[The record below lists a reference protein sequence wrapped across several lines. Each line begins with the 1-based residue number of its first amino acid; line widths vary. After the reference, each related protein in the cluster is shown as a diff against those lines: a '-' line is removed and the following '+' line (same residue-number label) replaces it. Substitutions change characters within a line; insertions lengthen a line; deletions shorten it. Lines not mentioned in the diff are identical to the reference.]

1 MCFINDLIYDFS
13 RCVNRILA
21 LTKQDW
27 RKTLTHLWENF
38 AEKKNN
44 KLASHLIPSTHHL
57 SHDPLRRSDTE
68 AGKQEPKRVG
78 AGQTPKC
85 GGWKVLTLHWLSG
98 ELGVRWV
105 WEGKI
110 SLLVCVNWARVSR
123 ACYSLSAGWPGETG
137 LPSPAALL
145 PAASP
150 NATFIKGT
158 SDTGSVS
165 HSSHSGWLVI
175 RPVTTDWAER
185 RVTVRYVKRQWNYRR
200 CYTIFLVILFVR
212 LLVFHRFTGLCL
224 YTLDQG
230 SSNRGADK
238 TVNGADTVG
247 RVRGGELCVFG
258 MREQA
263 WCGCEH

>member
-1 MCFINDLIYDFS
+1 MTFPGVLKESWLWRNRTDVKRWHIYEEIS
-13 RCVNRILA
+13 P
-21 LTKQDW
+21 
-27 RKTLTHLWENF
+27 
-38 AEKKNN
+38 KKNN
-44 KLASHLIPSTHHL
+44 LASHLIPSTQHL
-57 SHDPLRRSDTE
+57 SRDPLRRSDTE
-68 AGKQEPKRVG
+68 AGKQEPKHVG

-123 ACYSLSAGWPGETG
+123 ACYSLSAGWPGEKG

-165 HSSHSGWLVI
+165 QLFTFGLIGNKARHNRLDREQSHSQI
-175 RPVTTDWAER
+175 RQA
-185 RVTVRYVKRQWNYRR
+185 TVK
-200 CYTIFLVILFVR
+200 L
-212 LLVFHRFTGLCL
+212 
-224 YTLDQG
+224 
-230 SSNRGADK
+230 
-238 TVNGADTVG
+238 
-247 RVRGGELCVFG
+247 
-258 MREQA
+258 
-263 WCGCEH
+263 